1 MTDEIKEAVEKWKK
15 AKDEHDKLLLTVLD
29 PNKTFC
35 SEEEFKAILRAKKE
49 EDKALMDYFT
59 LYFKRLNW
67 PQEKI
72 ENWQKLY
79 GLMS

>member
-1 MTDEIKEAVEKWKK
+1 MADEIKEAVEEWKK

-29 PNKTFC
+29 TNKSFC
-35 SEEEFKAILRAKKE
+35 TEEEFKAILRAKKQ

-67 PQEKI
+67 SQEKI
-72 ENWQKLY
+72 DEWQKLY
-79 GLMS
+79 GLLS